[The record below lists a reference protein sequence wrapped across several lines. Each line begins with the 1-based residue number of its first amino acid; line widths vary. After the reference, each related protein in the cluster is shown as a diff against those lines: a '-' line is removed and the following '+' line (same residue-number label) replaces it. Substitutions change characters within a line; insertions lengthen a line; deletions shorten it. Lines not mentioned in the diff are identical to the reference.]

1 MQLPRLIISA
11 PHRSSGKTT
20 VSIGLCAAL
29 AHTGLA
35 VQPFKK
41 GPDFIDPMWLS
52 AAAGRDCRN
61 LDLFM
66 MGDEEIMKSA
76 GRNGAGADIA
86 VVEGNMGLYDSIDV
100 EGRGS
105 TADLARQLGAPVIL
119 VVNTRNMTR
128 SIAPL
133 VQGFTGFELDINIA
147 GVILNK
153 VSGPRHE
160 DKLRKVLERYCDI
173 EVVGAI
179 RRRPEIGIIQRH
191 LGLQPAREALGSA
204 EVVEQIEKIISES
217 VDLDRV
223 RAIAA
228 TAPPL
233 PDLGTT
239 TPPLPDLETAAPPHS
254 PPTVRLGVAQDR
266 AFTFY
271 YPENLEALRAAGA
284 GLIPFSPLADQKL
297 PAVDGLY
304 IGGGF
309 PEVFMKELEANQA
322 LRGELRRAIEDG
334 LPVYAECG
342 GLMYLSRGMTW
353 QGQSRE
359 MVGALPCGIL
369 MHEKPRG
376 HGYMELEAAADGW
389 FEPGL
394 CIRGHEF
401 HYSEVVGLDEDK
413 TGFAYRVRRGSGVDG
428 KHDGILYRNVLASY
442 THLHSLGSPGWAEGF
457 VQFVARAKK
466 SIDKNFKRV

>member
-1 MQLPRLIISA
+1 MKNLQLPRIVVSA

-20 VSIGLCAAL
+20 LSIGLGAAL
-29 AHTGLA
+29 TGAGLA

-41 GPDFIDPMWLS
+41 GPDFIDPMWL
-52 AAAGRDCRN
+52 AAATGRDCHN

-66 MGDEEIMKSA
+66 MGQERIMESFQRA
-76 GRNGAGADIA
+76 AAGADLSLI
-86 VVEGNMGLYDSIDV
+86 EGNMGLYDSTDL
-100 EGRGS
+100 GGKGS
-105 TADLARQLGAPVIL
+105 TSDMARFLRAPIIL
-119 VVNTRNMTR
+119 IVSTRNLTR

-133 VQGFTGFELDINIA
+133 LLGFQRFEPDIAIA

-160 DKLRKVLERYCDI
+160 AKLTAAIDRYTDL

-191 LGLQPAREALGSA
+191 LGLKPAAEELGAEAVIDSITTIVA
-204 EVVEQIEKIISES
+204 ES
-217 VDLDRV
+217 VNLGRIRD
-223 RAIAA
+223 IAGA
-228 TAPPL
+228 APPL
-233 PDLGTT
+233 PELDIPG
-239 TPPLPDLETAAPPHS
+239 PAIPAPA
-254 PPTVRLGVAQDR
+254 VRIGVARDR

-284 GLIPFSPLADQKL
+284 RLVPFSPLTGESL

-309 PEVFMKELEANQA
+309 PEVFMEELEANA
-322 LRGELRRAIEDG
+322 RLRREIRRAVEG
-334 LPVYAECG
+334 GMPVYAECG
-342 GLMYLSRGMTW
+342 GLMYLSRAMSWNG
-353 QGQSRE
+353 RAHE
-359 MVGALPCGIL
+359 MVGALPCDIV

-376 HGYMELEAAADGW
+376 HGYMELEATGAGGW

-394 CIRGHEF
+394 KIRGHEF
-401 HYSEVVGLDEDK
+401 HYSEIVNLEDVQ
-413 TGFAYRVRRGSGVDG
+413 FAYRVTRGSGVDG
-428 KHDGILYRNVLASY
+428 EHDGIVHRNVMASY

-457 VQFVARAKK
+457 VEFVKK
-466 SIDKNFKRV
+466 IAAAIA

>member
-1 MQLPRLIISA
+1 LVLDRRSCENKGLMQLPRLIISA

-29 AHTGLA
+29 AGAGLA

-66 MGDEEIMKSA
+66 MGDEEILKSVC
-76 GRNGAGADIA
+76 RNGAGADIA
-86 VVEGNMGLYDSIDV
+86 LAEGNMGLFDSIDV

-105 TADLARQLGAPVIL
+105 TSDLARQLKAPVIL
-119 VVNTRNMTR
+119 VINTRNMTR
-128 SIAPL
+128 SVAPL
-133 VQGFTGFELDINIA
+133 VQGFTGFEPDIDIA

-160 DKLRKVLERYCDI
+160 DKLRKVLERYTDV

-204 EVVEQIEKIISES
+204 EVIGQIEKIISES

-228 TAPPL
+228 TAAPL
-233 PDLGTT
+233 PDLV
-239 TPPLPDLETAAPPHS
+239 LEAPARPE
-254 PPTVRLGVAQDR
+254 PRVRLGVAQDR

-271 YPENLEALRAAGA
+271 YPENLESLRAAGA
-284 GLIPFSPLADQKL
+284 ELAPFSPMADSEL
-297 PAVDGLY
+297 PDVDGLY

-309 PEVFMKELEANQA
+309 PEVFMEELEANSA
-322 LRGELRRAIEDG
+322 LRGRIAAAIEDG
-334 LPVYAECG
+334 MPVYAECG
-342 GLMYLSRGMTW
+342 GLMYLSRRMEW

-359 MVGALPCGIL
+359 MVGALPCDIL

-376 HGYMELEAAADGW
+376 HGYMELEATGAGGW
-389 FEPGL
+389 FAPGL
-394 CIRGHEF
+394 RIRGHEF
-401 HYSEVVGLDEDK
+401 HYSEVTGLDRDR
-413 TGFAYRVRRGSGVDG
+413 TGFAYKVLRGDGVDG
-428 KHDGILYRNVLASY
+428 EHDGILYRNVLASY

-457 VQFVARAKK
+457 VRFVKDR
-466 SIDKNFKRV
+466 

>member
-1 MQLPRLIISA
+1 MNLPRLVISA

-29 AHTGLA
+29 RAAGLD

-41 GPDFIDPMWLS
+41 GPDFIDPMWLT

-61 LDLFM
+61 LDQFM
-66 MGDEEIMKSA
+66 MGDEEILKSVA
-76 GRNGAGADIA
+76 RNGAGAGIA
-86 VVEGNMGLYDSIDV
+86 LAEGNMGLFDSVDV

-105 TADLARQLGAPVIL
+105 TSDLARQLRAPVIL

-133 VQGFTGFELDINIA
+133 IQGFTNFEPDIDIA
-147 GVILNK
+147 AVVLNK

-160 DKLRKVLERYCDI
+160 DKLRKVLERYTDV

-179 RRRPEIGIIQRH
+179 RRRPEIEIIQRH

-204 EVVEQIEKIISES
+204 EVVAQIEKLISAS
-217 VDLDRV
+217 VDVDRI

-233 PDLGTT
+233 QAID
-239 TPPLPDLETAAPPHS
+239 TAQQPFPE
-254 PPTVRLGVAQDR
+254 PRVRLGVAQDR

-271 YPENLEALRAAGA
+271 YPENLEALRVAGA
-284 GLIPFSPLADQKL
+284 GLIPFSPLADSKL
-297 PAVDGLY
+297 PDVDGLY

-309 PEVFMKELEANQA
+309 PEVFMEELEANSG
-322 LRGELRRAIEDG
+322 LRGEIRRAIEG
-334 LPVYAECG
+334 GMPVYAECG
-342 GLMYLSRGMTW
+342 GLMYLSGKMTW
-353 QGQSRE
+353 EGKHRE
-359 MVGALPCGIL
+359 MVGALPCDIL

-376 HGYMELEAAADGW
+376 HGYMELEAEGGSGW
-389 FEPGL
+389 FAPGL
-394 CIRGHEF
+394 KIRGHEF
-401 HYSEVVGLDEDK
+401 HYSEVIGLDTAK
-413 TGFAYRVRRGSGVDG
+413 TGFAYRVLRGTGVD
-428 KHDGILYRNVLASY
+428 KNHDGILYRNVLASY
-442 THLHSLGSPGWAEGF
+442 THLHSLGSEGWAEGF
-457 VQFVARAKK
+457 VEFVEKK
-466 SIDKNFKRV
+466 R

>member
-1 MQLPRLIISA
+1 MNLPRIVISA

-29 AHTGLA
+29 RSAGLA

-52 AAAGRDCRN
+52 AAAGRECRN

-66 MGDEEIMKSA
+66 MGDEEIMKSV
-76 GRNGAGADIA
+76 GRNGADAGTA
-86 VVEGNMGLYDSIDV
+86 VIEGNMGLFDSIDV

-105 TADLARQLGAPVIL
+105 TADLARQLEAPVIL

-133 VQGFTGFELDINIA
+133 VQGFTQFEPDIKIT
-147 GVILNK
+147 GVILNM

-160 DKLRKVLERYCDI
+160 EKLRGVLERYCDI

-191 LGLQPAREALGSA
+191 LGLQPAREALGSLEVIA
-204 EVVEQIEKIISES
+204 EIGKIISES

-228 TAPPL
+228 TAPELADLQAVQP
-233 PDLGTT
+233 PD
-239 TPPLPDLETAAPPHS
+239 PEPKI
-254 PPTVRLGVAQDR
+254 RLGVAQDR

-284 GLIPFSPLADQKL
+284 ELVPFSPLADERL
-297 PAVDGLY
+297 PEVDGLY

-309 PEVFMKELEANQA
+309 PEVFMKELEANSA
-322 LRGELRRAIEDG
+322 LRAAIRSAIEDG

-342 GLMYLSRGMTW
+342 GLMYLSGRMTW
-353 QGQSRE
+353 QGESRQ
-359 MVGALPCGIL
+359 MVGALPCDIL

-376 HGYMELEAAADGW
+376 HGYMELVATGAGDW
-389 FEPGL
+389 FGSGL
-394 CIRGHEF
+394 KIRGHEF
-401 HYSEVVGLDEDK
+401 HYSEVVGLDTEK
-413 TGFAYRVRRGSGVDG
+413 TGFAYKVLRGAGVDRE
-428 KHDGILYRNVLASY
+428 HDGILYRNVLASY

-457 VQFVARAKK
+457 VEFVKGR
-466 SIDKNFKRV
+466 R